1 MLEEVFLRNNLNN
14 DEGIYKLRELH
25 QEAQSSLSI
34 DVLEKMKYLDGD
46 KPDRSIWIHPIS
58 KLNIGELKKFFEIQ
72 HHIGII
78 MDFRIRV
85 GRKYPNRG
93 DNKFCFIEF
102 ADPESVS

>member
-58 KLNIGELKKFFEIQ
+58 KLNIGELKKFFEI
-72 HHIGII
+72 
-78 MDFRIRV
+78 
-85 GRKYPNRG
+85 
-93 DNKFCFIEF
+93 
-102 ADPESVS
+102 